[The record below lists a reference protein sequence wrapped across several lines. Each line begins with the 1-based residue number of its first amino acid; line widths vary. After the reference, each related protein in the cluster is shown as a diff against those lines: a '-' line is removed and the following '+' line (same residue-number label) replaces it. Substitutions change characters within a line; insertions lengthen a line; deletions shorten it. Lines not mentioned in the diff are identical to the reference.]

1 MKLAISIIKKEE
13 IMALQ
18 VTQKKETLYLKGRIN
33 STTARLFIIHL
44 EHYVEKLKNVIINI
58 DNIKEIDSDGI
69 EAIKT
74 VWAMALKNHKR
85 FSIRGY
91 GCKEIYDHFGTGLVA

>member
-33 STTARLFIIHL
+33 STTARLFI
-44 EHYVEKLKNVIINI
+44 
-58 DNIKEIDSDGI
+58 
-69 EAIKT
+69 
-74 VWAMALKNHKR
+74 AL
-85 FSIRGY
+85 
-91 GCKEIYDHFGTGLVA
+91 C